1 MGVLSKNGMET
12 TMQRTDLVDLGLVDL
27 GLVYGLLLLVIGLA
41 RWNRFGQE
49 KDLLIASVRMLVQ
62 LLAVGYVLKIIFS
75 LDRPWAV
82 LLILLVMLL
91 VAIQMTVARVRQRM
105 PGIYR
110 VVGGALFLGC
120 GCTTFL
126 FCQLVIGLTPWY
138 DPRYL
143 IPLAGMII
151 GNSMTGSSLAAER
164 LAAEISDRREE
175 IETALS
181 LGLSSVKAAQP
192 AVHAAFRA
200 ALIPTVNAMAA
211 MGIVFLP
218 GMMTGQILSGTEP
231 LLAVRYQI
239 SIMCIITVSVALTS
253 ALIVWQGVRSF
264 FTPAHQFREEV
275 D

>member
-1 MGVLSKNGMET
+1 
-12 TMQRTDLVDLGLVDL
+12 MQKTDLINLGLLDL
-27 GLVYGLLLLVIGLA
+27 AAVYGLLLLVIGLA

-49 KDLLIASVRMLVQ
+49 KDLLVASLRMLVQ
-62 LLAVGYVLKIIFS
+62 LMAVGYVLKFLFT
-75 LDRPWAV
+75 LDQAWAV
-82 LLILLVMLL
+82 LLVLLFMLV
-91 VAIQMTVARVRQRM
+91 VAVQMTVSRVQQKM

-110 VVGGALFLGC
+110 IVGGALFLGC

-126 FCQLVIGLTPWY
+126 FCGLIIGLTPWY

-164 LAAEISDRREE
+164 LTSEINDRREE

-181 LGLSSVKAAQP
+181 LGVSSLRAAQP
-192 AVHAAFRA
+192 AVHSAFRA

-239 SIMCIITVSVALTS
+239 AIMCVITVSVALTS
-253 ALIVWQGVRSF
+253 CLIVWQGVRSF
-264 FTPAHQFREEV
+264 FTTDHQLR